1 MYTTES
7 EEEGHE
13 LRRVKDEIPW
23 TLWTVAFIGFW
34 ERATF
39 WGCKW
44 LELSPNTDQT
54 LTVCLIVTAP
64 WQNYMQH
71 PPRLDQDQIPGALN
85 LGQTTATRAFCG
97 FFILYFTIPI
107 FIAPL
112 ADNVLGQ
119 YNTIVIGMAVYVLGC
134 IALVIS
140 SLPSM
145 LDRGAGIP
153 GLVVA
158 MVLIAI
164 GGGSAQAVMRSFIAN
179 QYTNRINRKA
189 KLSGSKSR
197 ALKWL
202 RRTWLSKYL
211 PASSR
216 GEVVM
221 IDSERTLKFIYN
233 LYFWVG
239 NVGSL
244 LSFPVVYIEKK
255 YGFFPAYAL
264 GLGCICIAF
273 VMVIRGRKYFVNPSR
288 TGDVMIPAAK
298 VITCAARHGCRMDC
312 ADPEYQL
319 EKHGKT
325 VPWTS
330 QFVNEI
336 ARALGACRVFLAFIV
351 FYICFDQMQNNL
363 ISQASTMK
371 TGSTPNDV
379 LPGMN
384 QVGCI
389 LFSPLVEYV
398 LDPILARRRI
408 YLRPVTRIVI
418 GFSFVVLAMLYA
430 AVLQHFIYI
439 SPPCF
444 DHPSSCGD
452 HQSTAQARP
461 DVWYQAPVYFLVAVG
476 EVFAMTTAMEYA
488 ETHAPKQMKVLVQAI
503 NMLVTG
509 IGSAIALVIAEGAR
523 DPYLVHFYGSLAG
536 AMAVT
541 TIIFYIVFRNYDR
554 EIVASSLEETA
565 NVDNGPVSTTTSRHS
580 EDPGRASP
588 GSPVSVIMV
597 VLRDEKHTESTGKLV
612 PPS

>member
-1 MYTTES
+1 MFIS
-7 EEEGHE
+7 N
-13 LRRVKDEIPW
+13 R
-23 TLWTVAFIGFW
+23 TLAQ
-34 ERATF
+34 
-39 WGCKW
+39 
-44 LELSPNTDQT
+44 DQT
-54 LTVCLIVTAP
+54 
-64 WQNYMQH
+64 
-71 PPRLDQDQIPGALN
+71 PGALD

-119 YNTIVIGMAVYVLGC
+119 YNTAVIGFAVYVLGC
-134 IALVIS
+134 IALVVS

-158 MVLIAI
+158 MVLIAL

-179 QYTNRINRKA
+179 QYTHRENRTET
-189 KLSGSKSR
+189 LPGSKNR

-211 PASSR
+211 PPTSK
-216 GEVVM
+216 GEVVV

-239 NVGSL
+239 NSSARL
-244 LSFPVVYIEKK
+244 TI
-255 YGFFPAYAL
+255 
-264 GLGCICIAF
+264 I
-273 VMVIRGRKYFVNPSR
+273 VIPPPEA
-288 TGDVMIPAAK
+288 GDVTIPAAK
-298 VITCAARHGCRMDC
+298 VITCAMRHGFRMDR

-336 ARALGACRVFLAFIV
+336 ARVLGACRVFLAFVV

-371 TGSTPNDV
+371 TGNTPNDI

-389 LFSPLVEYV
+389 LFSPFVEYI

-408 YLRPVTRIVI
+408 YLRPVTRIAI
-418 GFSFVVLAMLYA
+418 GFSFVTLAMLYA
-430 AVLQHFIYI
+430 AVLQHFIYK
-439 SPPCF
+439 SAPCF
-444 DHPSSCGD
+444 DNPSGCGD
-452 HQSTAQARP
+452 YQSTAQTRP
-461 DVWYQAPVYFLVAVG
+461 DVWYQAPVYFLVAAG

-503 NMLVTG
+503 NMLITG
-509 IGSAIALVIAEGAR
+509 IGSAIALVIAEGAH

-536 AMAVT
+536 GMAVT
-541 TIIFYIVFRNYDR
+541 TIIFYIVFRNNDR
-554 EIVASSLEETA
+554 EVVTSSPEFGPTVDDGRVVDTTPSRQLAGSGRPSPDSSASVIT
-565 NVDNGPVSTTTSRHS
+565 VVGRDDNGNESSNTT
-580 EDPGRASP
+580 
-588 GSPVSVIMV
+588 
-597 VLRDEKHTESTGKLV
+597 LV

>member
-1 MYTTES
+1 MYGNTSSCVSQASSLDSTKS
-7 EEEGHE
+7 EEEGRE
-13 LRRVKDEIPW
+13 LRRVKDEISW
-23 TLWTVAFIGFW
+23 KLWAVAFIGFW

-39 WGCKW
+39 WG
-44 LELSPNTDQT
+44 L
-54 LTVCLIVTAP
+54 TAP

-71 PPRLDQDQIPGALN
+71 PPHYSQDQTPGALD

-119 YNTIVIGMAVYVLGC
+119 YNTAVIGFAVYVLGC
-134 IALVIS
+134 IALVVS

-158 MVLIAI
+158 MVLIAL

-179 QYTNRINRKA
+179 QYTHRENRTET
-189 KLSGSKSR
+189 LPGSKNR

-211 PASSR
+211 PPTSK
-216 GEVVM
+216 GEVVV

-244 LSFPVVYIEKK
+244 SAFPTVYIEKQ

-264 GLGCICIAF
+264 GLGCICVAF
-273 VMVIRGRKYFVNPSR
+273 LTLVCGRKYFLIPPPEA
-288 TGDVMIPAAK
+288 GDVTIPAAK
-298 VITCAARHGCRMDC
+298 VITCAMRHGFRMDR

-336 ARALGACRVFLAFIV
+336 ARVLGACRVFLAFVV

-371 TGSTPNDV
+371 TGNTPNDI

-389 LFSPLVEYV
+389 LFSPFVEYI

-408 YLRPVTRIVI
+408 YLRPVTRIAI
-418 GFSFVVLAMLYA
+418 GFSFVTLAMLYA
-430 AVLQHFIYI
+430 AVLQHFIYK
-439 SPPCF
+439 SAPCF
-444 DHPSSCGD
+444 DNPSGCGD
-452 HQSTAQARP
+452 YQSTAQTRP
-461 DVWYQAPVYFLVAVG
+461 DVWYQAPVYFLVAAG

-503 NMLVTG
+503 NMLITG
-509 IGSAIALVIAEGAR
+509 IGSAIALVIAEGAH

-536 AMAVT
+536 GMAVT
-541 TIIFYIVFRNYDR
+541 TIIFYIVFRNKDR
-554 EIVASSLEETA
+554 EVVTSSPEFGPTVDDGRVVDTTPSRQLAGSGRPSPDSSASVIT
-565 NVDNGPVSTTTSRHS
+565 VVGRDDNGNESSNTT
-580 EDPGRASP
+580 
-588 GSPVSVIMV
+588 
-597 VLRDEKHTESTGKLV
+597 LV